1 MSNNS
6 VRTHLAVD
14 EDNEDSKTVE
24 EILQEREGPA
34 REERRRYSTCI
45 SVIVAVL
52 LAAAAVYWLLS

>member
-1 MSNNS
+1 MSNKV

-14 EDNEDSKTVE
+14 EDNENSKTVE

-34 REERRRYSTCI
+34 REARRRFSKSI